1 MLQCSG
7 NDPGAR
13 REKARVAATATIEKV
28 DRNGGPSTT
37 QPVHETY
44 RGRGNEAVR
53 GVRDFT
59 RLAQYQFARFEILCC
74 YTICYYES
82 VPGSQ

>member
-1 MLQCSG
+1 MLSPELG
-7 NDPGAR
+7 SRHEAVR
-13 REKARVAATATIEKV
+13 
-28 DRNGGPSTT
+28 
-37 QPVHETY
+37 VHEAF
-44 RGRGNEAVR
+44 RRRGNEAVR